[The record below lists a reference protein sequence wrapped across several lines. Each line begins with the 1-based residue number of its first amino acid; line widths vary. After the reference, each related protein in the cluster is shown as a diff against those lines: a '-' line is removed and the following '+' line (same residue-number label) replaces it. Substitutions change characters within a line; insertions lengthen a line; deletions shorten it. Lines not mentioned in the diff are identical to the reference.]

1 MDLEEYAKVKG
12 ESDQAQRARVQ
23 QGYSKTLTSYRVAL
37 DIGISYE
44 MRTQNKYQR
53 VVDMLTNLAP
63 TAYNR
68 LDLDLTHRVTF
79 ATATTYVDMDGRTVD
94 VSVGD
99 TLALASTVHTLK
111 GSATTYRNRLA
122 GNPQL
127 SKGAMEG
134 MERLIVEETYNHLG
148 QKKTMEFDIL
158 WTTDDP
164 NTVNTAREY
173 LQSTADPT
181 QNNANVVNV
190 YKSKYR
196 HVVLPRIATDKNG
209 ANDTTKRKYWGI
221 AASRYST
228 AHLALFEEPHLKKPS
243 NLNAG
248 EEFSTDD
255 WNFGVRGGWGIC
267 IVSANW
273 FKISTGDGVA

>member
-1 MDLEEYAKVKG
+1 MELSTISLADFVKMADVIWFKGADSVAQYARRSGLFKEESIPMNTGNTREYSEIDLEEYAKVKG

-79 ATATTYVDMDGRTVD
+79 ATATSYTDMDGRTVD

-111 GSATTYRNRLA
+111 GSDRK
-122 GNPQL
+122 
-127 SKGAMEG
+127 S
-134 MERLIVEETYNHLG
+134 
-148 QKKTMEFDIL
+148 
-158 WTTDDP
+158 
-164 NTVNTAREY
+164 
-173 LQSTADPT
+173 
-181 QNNANVVNV
+181 VV
-190 YKSKYR
+190 
-196 HVVLPRIATDKNG
+196 
-209 ANDTTKRKYWGI
+209 
-221 AASRYST
+221 
-228 AHLALFEEPHLKKPS
+228 
-243 NLNAG
+243 
-248 EEFSTDD
+248 
-255 WNFGVRGGWGIC
+255 
-267 IVSANW
+267 
-273 FKISTGDGVA
+273 